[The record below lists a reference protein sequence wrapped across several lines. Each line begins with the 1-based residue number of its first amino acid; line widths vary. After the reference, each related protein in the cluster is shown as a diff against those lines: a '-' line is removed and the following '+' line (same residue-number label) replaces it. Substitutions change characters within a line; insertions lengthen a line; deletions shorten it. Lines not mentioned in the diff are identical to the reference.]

1 MADATP
7 NSVTRDDLRD
17 ALSTRGRKRPTS
29 LLSSEPSPAPAW
41 EWDAGMPTADRL
53 ELDELRQVVAEQ
65 REHLERLN
73 AAQESA
79 AEREEELRDALSELA
94 GAGLFARHRVLA
106 SLRSRGLV

>member
-41 EWDAGMPTADRL
+41 EWDAGMPAGERL

-65 REHLERLN
+65 REHLETLT

-79 AEREEELRDALSELA
+79 AEREHELREALAELA
-94 GAGLFARHRVLA
+94 GAGMLARRALVAELRA
-106 SLRSRGLV
+106 SGLV

>member
-41 EWDAGMPTADRL
+41 EWDAGMPTAERL

-65 REHLERLN
+65 REHLEALN

-79 AEREEELRDALSELA
+79 SEREEELRDALAELA
-94 GAGLFARHRVLA
+94 GAGVFARRGVIA
-106 SLRSRGLV
+106 SLQARGLV